1 MTEDEAARW
10 MLAEYERDGFLY
22 QEAAASHLFH
32 LQDEALAYFDKS
44 SNLCVGKGVLKI
56 FNRLTP
62 DAVYERAG
70 KFWRIRLETDQPG
83 RQQ

>member
-1 MTEDEAARW
+1 MTEDQAARW

-22 QEAAASHLFH
+22 QETAASHLFQLH
-32 LQDEALAYFDKS
+32 DETLAYFDKG

-56 FNRLTP
+56 FNALTP

-70 KFWRIRLETDQPG
+70 KFWRTRLETDQPG